1 MTLYHFK
8 STKFLQSMM
17 IELLERHYAIHD
29 NYWAYV
35 GDEMCNECHV
45 AAPCP
50 TMKIIMKYS
59 ELEEREIG

>member
-1 MTLYHFK
+1 
-8 STKFLQSMM
+8 MM

-29 NYWAYV
+29 NYFAYV
-35 GDEMCNECHV
+35 GDKMCQECHV
-45 AAPCP
+45 ASPCP